1 MLLEVDGLNVEIDGG
16 QQLTDVSF
24 RLDRGECLG
33 VIGETGSG
41 KSLLAL
47 ALAGLLPT
55 GARLSGKLL
64 LDGVAMPTSARA
76 LLALRAARIGLV
88 RQGSE
93 AGLPPLRRVGDLV
106 PDAALLDALDLRPAD
121 RIGALSTADRHR
133 LLVASALHRKPD
145 LLVLDEALTLLDA
158 PALRRVL
165 DRIAGQGCGI
175 AVLGHDLPAIAAL
188 SAKLIILEQG
198 RVVERGE
205 TTALLSRPMQDYSRQ
220 LIAGSRVRARTLMR
234 SPIGTPLLEAQGVS
248 LVFRDR
254 ERLVGRRPPVKALD
268 DVSLTLRRGEALAL
282 VGVAGS
288 GKSSLARIIVGLQR
302 ASAGTIVYEQ
312 HHRYRGRPLPH
323 AIRPDISFVFPDPRR
338 AFDPRLT
345 LGASI
350 AEPLLLDEH
359 HTIEE
364 QTDRLL
370 EVLTGVG
377 LLPEH
382 LDVRPADLPLYE
394 LQQAALARAL
404 VNRPR
409 LVVMDEP
416 VRLLHAGQRGDM
428 LTLINRVRAD
438 FGFTAII
445 TASSLDLVRAI
456 ADRALILDHG
466 RIVEEGRPGELLEA
480 PQHQATRAMAE
491 ARLPEVGIGVVAP
504 VGRAAV

>member
-1 MLLEVDGLNVEIDGG
+1 MLLEVDSLNVDIDGI
-16 QQLTDVSF
+16 QQLADVSF

-33 VIGETGSG
+33 VIGEAGSG

-47 ALAGLLPT
+47 ALAGLLPP
-55 GARLSGKLL
+55 GARCSGKLL
-64 LDGVAMPTSARA
+64 LDGSPLPAAGKAR
-76 LLALRAARIGLV
+76 LALRSARIGLI
-88 RQGSE
+88 RQDTE
-93 AGLPPLRRVGDLV
+93 AGLPSLRRVGDLV
-106 PDAALLDALDLRPAD
+106 PDAALLDALDLRPVA
-121 RIGALSTADRHR
+121 RIGTLSMADRHR
-133 LLVASALHRKPD
+133 LLVASALHRQPE

-158 PALRRVL
+158 PALRRLL
-165 DRIAGQGCGI
+165 DRVAAQGCGTVI
-175 AVLGHDLPAIAAL
+175 LGHDLPAIAAL
-188 SAKLIILEQG
+188 SSKLIILEQG

-205 TTALLSRPMQDYSRQ
+205 TAALLSRPMQDYSRQ

-234 SPIGTPLLEAQGVS
+234 SPIGTPLLEVRGVS
-248 LVFRDR
+248 LVYQDQ
-254 ERLVGRRPPVKALD
+254 ERLIGRRPPVKALD

-282 VGVAGS
+282 VGAAGS

-302 ASAGTIVYEQ
+302 TPSGEIVYEQ

-338 AFDPRLT
+338 AFDPRMT

-456 ADRALILDHG
+456 ADRALILDRG
-466 RIVEEGRPGELLEA
+466 RILEEGRPGELLES
-480 PQHQATRAMAE
+480 PKEPATRAMAE

-504 VGRAAV
+504 VGRGAV